1 VTLPPDDQTA
11 LRAAIEAAFAR
22 ADRLNVRAVTREL
35 EALIA
40 RLSDGRQR
48 ARYEG
53 ALDAL
58 PEMVRHAGGADA

>member
-1 VTLPPDDQTA
+1 

-22 ADRLNVRAVTREL
+22 ADRLNVRAVTREI
-35 EALIA
+35 EGLIA
-40 RLSDGRQR
+40 RLSDSRQR
-48 ARYEG
+48 ARYAG